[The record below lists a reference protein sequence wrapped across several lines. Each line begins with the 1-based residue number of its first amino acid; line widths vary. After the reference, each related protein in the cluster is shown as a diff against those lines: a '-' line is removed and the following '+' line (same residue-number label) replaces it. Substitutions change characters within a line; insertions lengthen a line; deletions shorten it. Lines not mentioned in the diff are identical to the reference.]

1 MRLLKIGVSKSW
13 HDTCI
18 RLLTSEVFIVTFEDS
33 YQIFHVMFSPQGET
47 GLSGPAG
54 QKGNTGSKGEKV
66 LRNVNCINPKN
77 MILVSVA
84 CKLGVDFIPLSK

>member
-1 MRLLKIGVSKSW
+1 M
-13 HDTCI
+13 
-18 RLLTSEVFIVTFEDS
+18 TFEES
-33 YQIFHVMFSPQGET
+33 YQIFHVMFSSQGET

-66 LRNVNCINPKN
+66 LRNINCINPNN
-77 MILVSVA
+77 MISVSVA